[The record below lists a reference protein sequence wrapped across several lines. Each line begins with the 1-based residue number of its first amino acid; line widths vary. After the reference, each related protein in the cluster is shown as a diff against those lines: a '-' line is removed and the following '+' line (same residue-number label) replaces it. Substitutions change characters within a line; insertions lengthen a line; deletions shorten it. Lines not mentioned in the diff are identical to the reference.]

1 MSSQIALYHY
11 ECGVAEVRECE
22 IPEPTSSEV
31 LVKVAAVALSPIDW
45 KILHGSKPSVPTILG
60 CDFAGTVTCVG
71 DAVTKIKI
79 GERVIGC
86 VAGGN
91 PLRPTDGVFAQ
102 YVAAPAHMILRL
114 PNNMSFEDGASLPS
128 SLFVGALSLY
138 KCLSIPY
145 PPLLGDK
152 AIKEPR
158 SNDKSKLKEVLIY
171 GGGTATGSM
180 QIQLAKL

>member
-1 MSSQIALYHY
+1 
-11 ECGVAEVRECE
+11 
-22 IPEPTSSEV
+22 
-31 LVKVAAVALSPIDW
+31 
-45 KILHGSKPSVPTILG
+45 
-60 CDFAGTVTCVG
+60 
-71 DAVTKIKI
+71 
-79 GERVIGC
+79 
-86 VAGGN
+86 
-91 PLRPTDGVFAQ
+91 
-102 YVAAPAHMILRL
+102 MILRL

>member
-1 MSSQIALYHY
+1 MSSQLALFHY
-11 ECGVAEVRECE
+11 EGGLAEVRECE

-45 KILHGSKPSVPTILG
+45 KILHGSKPSVPAILG

-71 DAVTKIKI
+71 DAVTKIEI
-79 GERVIGC
+79 GDCVIGF

-91 PLRPTDGVFAQ
+91 PLRPTDGAFAQ

-114 PNNMSFEDGASLPS
+114 PNNMSFEDGVSLPS
-128 SLFVGALSLY
+128 PLFVGGLSLY

-145 PPLLGDK
+145 PPFLDVK
-152 AIKEPR
+152 AIKEPLAP
-158 SNDKSKLKEVLIY
+158 SESKLKEVLIY